1 MVKVF
6 RILKRNRT
14 YNLPELCDEK
24 KSDFKK
30 YLLTFFVGYL
40 FILNYVLIYS
50 GVSIQ
55 CIHIKCAFTLMLIL
69 ISVDRQGFIVIGDAG
84 VSVYSRM

>member
-14 YNLPELCDEK
+14 YNLPELCDKK
-24 KSDFKK
+24 KSDLKK

-84 VSVYSRM
+84 VSVYSQM